1 MKGGAREDS
10 TRIGKGGAVKKVLAK
25 AQMGLNYG
33 IPNSGTTNYSA
44 PTMRKGGT
52 HKMPNGKIML
62 NSKMQKGGTTTTK
75 KISSKPIPWYDRDM
89 DSDALPMKILDKM
102 GQFSRYITGTTKLD
116 VISNK
121 AKVIANKAKVNA
133 NKVKVNSKMK
143 VGGTT
148 TTKNGSAV
156 EKIKTAFNAGS
167 TTKKISTAGK
177 EAANKVKKVPKLD
190 PLRSGPAGI
199 DPKRWAMRKMG
210 LEHVAEKVL
219 ETGSKMIHY
228 FDPKFPV
235 RSFKQA
241 KIKKKTLAQRAA
253 SLPSSK
259 KQKWINQ
266 NKQ

>member
-1 MKGGAREDS
+1 MAKLGCAKCGGKMA
-10 TRIGKGGAVKKVLAK
+10 KGGAVKKVLAK

-62 NSKMQKGGTTTTK
+62 
-75 KISSKPIPWYDRDM
+75 
-89 DSDALPMKILDKM
+89 
-102 GQFSRYITGTTKLD
+102 
-116 VISNK
+116 
-121 AKVIANKAKVNA
+121 
-133 NKVKVNSKMK
+133 NSKMK